1 MAPTT
6 IKVTVEQVT
15 RLFRS
20 ERMPGA
26 GEVRLVEIPPWDE
39 FTIESEDWTA
49 RGYLSRIFVEGLIE
63 HPPLVC
69 LSVKRWDDEEWTGMA
84 MTPDEARSLAAHL
97 LALAGPDP
105 EEQVEAGPEH
115 VIEHANAASTPVARG
130 RVTVT
135 QDGLSVDFADV
146 PKGVGLNVHDLERPA
161 APTDTGVL
169 ADAPWAARV
178 VETDNYGGD
187 YPDESFH
194 GPPMPHADAERIA
207 AAFNKYADDR
217 RYYKV
222 VPMDYKLAPG
232 FEP

>member
-20 ERMPGA
+20 EQMPGA

-105 EEQVEAGPEH
+105 EEQVDGPEGKVEAGPDPE
-115 VIEHANAASTPVARG
+115 ASDPVA
-130 RVTVT
+130 
-135 QDGLSVDFADV
+135 
-146 PKGVGLNVHDLERPA
+146 VGINVHDLERPPA
-161 APTDTGVL
+161 SDLDALRAELGMDAGIKPPALGLPQALRLKKADVEWKARPLCRHFNCLDRDVCVHPDKRGDLPRYGFARRESNGWRLLSGLELSAIMEPT
-169 ADAPWAARV
+169 
-178 VETDNYGGD
+178 
-187 YPDESFH
+187 S
-194 GPPMPHADAERIA
+194 
-207 AAFNKYADDR
+207 
-217 RYYKV
+217 
-222 VPMDYKLAPG
+222 
-232 FEP
+232 

>member
-49 RGYLSRIFVEGLIE
+49 RGYVSRIFVEGLIE

-105 EEQVEAGPEH
+105 EEQVEGPEGKVEAGPDPEASDPVAVGINVH
-115 VIEHANAASTPVARG
+115 DLERPAASTPVARG

-135 QDGLSVDFADV
+135 SDGLSVDFTDV
-146 PKGVGLNVHDLERPA
+146 PKGN
-161 APTDTGVL
+161 
-169 ADAPWAARV
+169 
-178 VETDNYGGD
+178 
-187 YPDESFH
+187 
-194 GPPMPHADAERIA
+194 AERIA

-222 VPMDYKLAPG
+222 VQMGYKLAPG

>member
-105 EEQVEAGPEH
+105 EEQVEAGPDPE
-115 VIEHANAASTPVARG
+115 ASTPVA
-130 RVTVT
+130 
-135 QDGLSVDFADV
+135 A
-146 PKGVGLNVHDLERPA
+146 GLNVHDLERPA
-161 APTDTGVL
+161 VPTDTGVL

-207 AAFNKYADDR
+207 ASFNKYADDR